1 MMLGILAVFLIHLSA
16 RKYPCGPH
24 SNPSFTF
31 LSFSLPFAS
40 APESAGTEVLLN
52 SLGDTHDPAH
62 GLGRKALEICGG

>member
-1 MMLGILAVFLIHLSA
+1 M
-16 RKYPCGPH
+16 PH

-52 SLGDTHDPAH
+52 SLGNTHDLAH
-62 GLGRKALEICGG
+62 ELGRKALEVCGG